1 MIPAFPEFKPLEM
14 DDRAEVESVT
24 VRFAPYSDFNFLSL
38 ICWDT
43 REENMVSRFGDN
55 LLVRFTDY
63 LTGEP
68 FYSFIGDSCIE
79 QTIDL
84 LLEETVREGLPNFL
98 RLVPESASLS
108 AGLPAQ
114 NGFVITE
121 DPDNFDYILDVES
134 LIRLTGG
141 KMKRKRH
148 RVGRLKQDTSLSS
161 RPMHFANTDEHKH
174 ILELW
179 ETWSDKKGKKG
190 DDYATLEKKAFL
202 RLLKI
207 YAAFN
212 LVAVGLWAE
221 DKLVGFSVNETV
233 HDGYYM
239 GHFGKTDGQRKG
251 LSDFLEYET
260 AALMEPQGCTRVNL
274 QQDLGLEG
282 LRSYK
287 QSLRPVHYLHKY
299 IISG

>member
-63 LTGEP
+63 LTCEP

-79 QTIDL
+79 RTIEL
-84 LLEETVREGLPNFL
+84 LLERTVRDGLPNFL
-98 RLVPESASLS
+98 RLVPESAILS

-121 DPDNFDYILDVES
+121 DPDNFDYILDVGAMSRFAGREY
-134 LIRLTGG
+134 
-141 KMKRKRH
+141 KRKRYYLN
-148 RVGRLKQDTSLSS
+148 RLKKDSIFSFRNILTNNETDQKHMLS
-161 RPMHFANTDEHKH
+161 
-174 ILELW
+174 LW
-179 ETWSDKKGKKG
+179 EAWADSRAEG
-190 DDYATLEKKAFL
+190 DDYAALEQKAFL
-202 RLLKI
+202 RFLKLSSKFKLL
-207 YAAFN
+207 
-212 LVAVGLWAE
+212 AVGLWTE
-221 DKLVGFSVNETV
+221 DKLVGFNIIETV

-239 GHFGKTDGQRKG
+239 SHFGKTDKQRVG
-251 LSDFLEYET
+251 LSDFLEHQT
-260 AALMEPQGCTRVNL
+260 AMLMKPTGFTSVNL
-274 QQDLGLEG
+274 QQDLGLAG
-282 LRSYK
+282 LRRYK
-287 QSLRPVHYLHKY
+287 KSLHPKHYLRKY
-299 IISG
+299 TISG